1 MLNLAG
7 MIQSRAWNSLLE
19 IQQRLNVTI
28 EIVDDR
34 LTPLLPP
41 AGDQGP
47 SIGRRTV
54 GRLDDESLKAVVQ
67 RAMQS
72 RAQQVV
78 AVRDGK
84 IACTP
89 IAGPRG
95 DVAGV
100 LLIADPRPQSG
111 DDHEL
116 KRISS
121 CLARAIE
128 THLAASSTDVPSE
141 LHELSSL
148 YRLLTEAV
156 ATGSRN
162 EVIRAFVEALAVW
175 LDAESWAYLRDLT
188 GRFSMKIALPGSDR
202 SLAPPMFEADPVP
215 EDATL
220 MRLSTG
226 DRERLGFDRSADIV
240 VSHAHGRGRGRGR
253 GRAASP
259 WLIATRLGGDAER
272 EARLALYADVLDQML
287 GEVAAVESSRLT
299 WAMLQH
305 LLGTAQSPDR
315 AAEDALGELSAAV
328 EASASVAV
336 FRDGVRVLIMG
347 GADCAPA
354 LGGPLVGPHLVV
366 LPLEVASPYSAV
378 VSIGRST
385 GSPFTPREESLS
397 RTAVATFS
405 PWLSAVVQ
413 RLPTTGERRSVAR
426 SFDQVV
432 ERYASTAVAGY
443 GDVSMIVVSSRDAA
457 SARDIAAERVGHIR
471 PQLRAADLAGRLI
484 SGEIGILLPDTSMSG
499 ARKVAERIRHL
510 MTSDAAVGR
519 YGNVAIGVACCPAGS
534 SPEQSLLGEAR
545 AATIEDAA
553 SSEAVDR

>member
-1 MLNLAG
+1 MFNLAG

-28 EIVDDR
+28 ELVDDR
-34 LTPLLPP
+34 LTPLLPLV
-41 AGDQGP
+41 GDQGP

-54 GRLDDESLKAVVQ
+54 GRLDDESLKTVVQ

-72 RAQQVV
+72 RAQQFV

-89 IAGPRG
+89 IAGPCG

-100 LLIADPRPQSG
+100 LLVADPRSQSG

-128 THLAASSTDVPSE
+128 THLAASSADVPSE

-188 GRFSMKIALPGSDR
+188 GRFSMTVALPGSDR
-202 SLAPPMFEADPVP
+202 SLAPPMFEGDPVP

-220 MRLSTG
+220 MRLSTD
-226 DRERLGFDRSADIV
+226 DRERLGFDRSADV
-240 VSHAHGRGRGRGR
+240 VMSHARGGGR

-259 WLIATRLGGDAER
+259 WLIATRLGGDTER
-272 EARLALYADVLDQML
+272 EARLALYADVLGQML

-305 LLGTAQSPDR
+305 LLDAAQLPDR

-328 EASASVAV
+328 DASASVAV

-347 GADCAPA
+347 DADSAPA
-354 LGGPLVGPHLVV
+354 LSGPLVRPHLVV

-378 VSIGRST
+378 VSISRST

-397 RTAVATFS
+397 RTAVATLG

-413 RLPTTGERRSVAR
+413 RLPTTGERRRVVR

-432 ERYASTAVAGY
+432 ERYASTAVAGH
-443 GDVSMIVVSSRDAA
+443 GDVSMIVVSSREAA
-457 SARDIAAERVGHIR
+457 SAPDLARERVGHIR
-471 PQLRAADLAGRLI
+471 GQLRAADLAGRLI

-499 ARKVAERIRHL
+499 ARTVAERIRHL
-510 MTSDAAVGR
+510 MTSGAAVGR
-519 YGNVAIGVACCPAGS
+519 YNVAIGVACCPAGS

-545 AATIEDAA
+545 AATIVDAA
-553 SSEAVDR
+553 SSEAADR